1 MWMFTTWHCV
11 EHTVQCRE
19 NIWQVP
25 SNYQHS
31 SLNIHVV
38 TVAAQRCSFVKKFL
52 SNTCCSWGKYLHQS
66 PSIVFQITTTLN
78 FGFSR
83 FSIALFVS
91 YCIQAFRN
99 VIRIEN
105 HGSGTVCSSKGETCY
120 TTVIALHRTPCGSE
134 FNHWQETMVMVL
146 WFPWLQKGGGGSTA

>member
-1 MWMFTTWHCV
+1 MSSQWMHYA
-11 EHTVQCRE
+11 
-19 NIWQVP
+19 VP
-25 SNYQHS
+25 LSRSFYP
-31 SLNIHVV
+31 IHV
-38 TVAAQRCSFVKKFL
+38 AAGA
-52 SNTCCSWGKYLHQS
+52 NTFINYAIS